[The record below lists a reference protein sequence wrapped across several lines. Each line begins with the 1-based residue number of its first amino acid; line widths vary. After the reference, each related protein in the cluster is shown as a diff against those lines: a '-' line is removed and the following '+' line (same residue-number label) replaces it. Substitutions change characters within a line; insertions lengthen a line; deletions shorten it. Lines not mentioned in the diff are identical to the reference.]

1 MAYFS
6 EIQLPRF
13 DAGDQLGTLKKLYN
27 VVRELQEMLQ
37 FVLANL
43 DGDNI
48 EGYKEIFNRLEG
60 ADGAVSLLKQ
70 TAEEIS
76 AQVRRGAGQI
86 ADLIVRADGITQRV
100 QDTEKGV
107 GELKVTADGIS
118 QRVADNAGNITSL
131 QTTASGL
138 AGQVSDMEGNISS
151 LHVTASGLKS
161 QVSNM
166 EGSVS
171 SVEQTANRLS
181 SRVTSMEGSLST
193 VQQTANSLTS
203 TVSDLN
209 GKYTSIKQTVDSIDL
224 EGAVTFTDLE
234 KKGKSTINGG
244 NISTGNIDLESVA
257 LSNNYG
263 SLTMGEGS
271 TGRDTTRGARLN
283 GPITTQ
289 GRFDYANYFFA
300 SDAAVR
306 MSGEDEFGLNSFYV
320 SPDEIHADIAVN
332 VGSDERIKN
341 NISYDVAERYGAFYR
356 ALKPARYRMNSSRS
370 ERFHTGFIAQQL
382 RDALI
387 ESGLASQDLAALV
400 QQNYDPAAED
410 GGSGQYSIRYGELVA
425 LNTAMVQQLL
435 ARVDALEAEVK
446 HWKGAD

>member
-107 GELKVTADGIS
+107 GELKVTAEGIS

-138 AGQVSDMEGNISS
+138 AGRVSDAEGNISS
-151 LHVTASGLKS
+151 LHMTASGLKS
-161 QVSNM
+161 QVSN
-166 EGSVS
+166 V
-171 SVEQTANRLS
+171 
-181 SRVTSMEGSLST
+181 EGSLSA
-193 VQQTANSLTS
+193 VQQTASSLTS

-209 GKYTSIKQTVDSIDL
+209 GKYTSIKQTVDSIGL
-224 EGAVTFTDLE
+224 EGVVTFTDLE

-244 NISTGNIDLESVA
+244 NISTGNIDLESVT

-263 SLTMGEGS
+263 SLTMGRGS
-271 TGRDTTRGARLN
+271 TGTDNTRGARLN

-306 MSGEDEFGLNSFYV
+306 MSGEDEFGINSFYV
-320 SPDEIHADIAVN
+320 SPDEIHADIAID

-341 NISYDVAERYGAFYR
+341 SISYDVAGRYGAFYR

-382 RDALI
+382 RDALT
-387 ESGLASQDLAALV
+387 ESGLSSQDLAALV
-400 QQNYDPAAED
+400 QQDYDPAAEY
-410 GGSGQYSIRYGELVA
+410 GGGGQYSIRYGELIP
-425 LNTAMVQQLL
+425 LNTAMVQALM

-446 HWKGAD
+446 QLKGGA

>member
-107 GELKVTADGIS
+107 GELKVTAEGIS

-138 AGQVSDMEGNISS
+138 AGRVSDAEGNISS
-151 LHVTASGLKS
+151 LHMTASGLKS
-161 QVSNM
+161 QVSN
-166 EGSVS
+166 V
-171 SVEQTANRLS
+171 
-181 SRVTSMEGSLST
+181 EGSLST
-193 VQQTANSLTS
+193 VQQTASSLTS

-209 GKYTSIKQTVDSIDL
+209 GKYTSIKQTVDSIGL
-224 EGAVTFTDLE
+224 EGVVTFTDLE

-244 NISTGNIDLESVA
+244 NISTGNIDLESVT

-263 SLTMGEGS
+263 SLTMGRGS
-271 TGRDTTRGARLN
+271 TGTDNTRGARLN

-320 SPDEIHADIAVN
+320 SPDEIHADIVIDI
-332 VGSDERIKN
+332 GSDERIKN
-341 NISYDVAERYGAFYR
+341 HISYDVAERYGAFFR

-387 ESGLASQDLAALV
+387 GSGLASQDLAALV
-400 QQNYDPAAED
+400 QQDYDPAAED

-446 HWKGAD
+446 HLKGAN

>member
-107 GELKVTADGIS
+107 GELKVTAEGIS

-138 AGQVSDMEGNISS
+138 AGRVSDAEGNISS
-151 LHVTASGLKS
+151 LHMTASGLKS
-161 QVSNM
+161 QVSN
-166 EGSVS
+166 V
-171 SVEQTANRLS
+171 
-181 SRVTSMEGSLST
+181 EGSLST
-193 VQQTANSLTS
+193 VQQTASSLTS

-209 GKYTSIKQTVDSIDL
+209 GKYTSIKQTVDSIGL
-224 EGAVTFTDLE
+224 EGVVTFTDLE

-244 NISTGNIDLESVA
+244 NISTGNIDLESVT

-263 SLTMGEGS
+263 SLTMGRGS
-271 TGRDTTRGARLN
+271 TGTDNTRGARLN

-306 MSGEDEFGLNSFYV
+306 MSGEDEFGINSFYV
-320 SPDEIHADIAVN
+320 SPDEIHADIAID

-341 NISYDVAERYGAFYR
+341 SISYDVAGRYGAFYR

-387 ESGLASQDLAALV
+387 GSGLASQDLAALV
-400 QQNYDPAAED
+400 QQDYDPAAED
-410 GGSGQYSIRYGELVA
+410 GGGGQYSIRYGELVA

-435 ARVDALEAEVK
+435 ARVDALEAEAK
-446 HWKGAD
+446 HLKGAN

>member
-107 GELKVTADGIS
+107 GELKVTAEGIS

-138 AGQVSDMEGNISS
+138 AGRVSDAEGNISS
-151 LHVTASGLKS
+151 LHMTASGLKS
-161 QVSNM
+161 QVSN
-166 EGSVS
+166 V
-171 SVEQTANRLS
+171 
-181 SRVTSMEGSLST
+181 EGSLSA
-193 VQQTANSLTS
+193 VQQTASSLTS

-209 GKYTSIKQTVDSIDL
+209 GKYTSIKQTVDSIGL
-224 EGAVTFTDLE
+224 EGVVTFTDLE

-244 NISTGNIDLESVA
+244 NISTGNIDLESVT

-263 SLTMGEGS
+263 SLTMGRGS
-271 TGRDTTRGARLN
+271 TGTDNTRGARLN

-306 MSGEDEFGLNSFYV
+306 MSGEDEFGINSFYV
-320 SPDEIHADIAVN
+320 SPDEIHADIAID

-341 NISYDVAERYGAFYR
+341 SISYDVAGRYGAFYR

-387 ESGLASQDLAALV
+387 GSGLASQDLAALV
-400 QQNYDPAAED
+400 QQDYDPAAED

-446 HWKGAD
+446 HLKGAN

>member
-107 GELKVTADGIS
+107 GELKVTAEGIS

-138 AGQVSDMEGNISS
+138 AGRVSDAEGNISS
-151 LHVTASGLKS
+151 LHMTASGLKS
-161 QVSNM
+161 QVSN
-166 EGSVS
+166 V
-171 SVEQTANRLS
+171 
-181 SRVTSMEGSLST
+181 EGSLSA
-193 VQQTANSLTS
+193 VQQTASSLTS

-209 GKYTSIKQTVDSIDL
+209 GKYTSIKQTVDSIGL
-224 EGAVTFTDLE
+224 EGVVTFTDLE

-244 NISTGNIDLESVA
+244 NISTGNIDLESVT

-263 SLTMGEGS
+263 SLTMGRGS
-271 TGRDTTRGARLN
+271 TGTDNTRGARLN

-306 MSGEDEFGLNSFYV
+306 MSGEDGFGINSFYV
-320 SPDEIHADIAVN
+320 SPDEIHADIAID

-341 NISYDVAERYGAFYR
+341 SISYDVAGRYGAFYR

-387 ESGLASQDLAALV
+387 GSGLASQDLAALV
-400 QQNYDPAAED
+400 QQDYDPAAED

-446 HWKGAD
+446 HLKGAN

>member
-107 GELKVTADGIS
+107 GELKVTAEGIS

-138 AGQVSDMEGNISS
+138 AGRVSDAEGNISS
-151 LHVTASGLKS
+151 LHMTASGLKS
-161 QVSNM
+161 QVSN
-166 EGSVS
+166 V
-171 SVEQTANRLS
+171 
-181 SRVTSMEGSLST
+181 EGSLST
-193 VQQTANSLTS
+193 VQQTASSLTS
-203 TVSDLN
+203 PVSDLN
-209 GKYTSIKQTVDSIDL
+209 GKDTSIKQTVDSIGL
-224 EGAVTFTDLE
+224 EGVVTFTDLE

-244 NISTGNIDLESVA
+244 NISTGNIDLESVT

-263 SLTMGEGS
+263 SLTMGRGS
-271 TGRDTTRGARLN
+271 TGTDNTRGARLN

-306 MSGEDEFGLNSFYV
+306 MSGEDEFGINSFYV
-320 SPDEIHADIAVN
+320 SPDEIHADIAID

-341 NISYDVAERYGAFYR
+341 SISYDVAGRYGAFYR

-382 RDALI
+382 RDALT
-387 ESGLASQDLAALV
+387 ESGLSSQDLAALV
-400 QQNYDPAAED
+400 QQDYDPAAED
-410 GGSGQYSIRYGELVA
+410 GGGGQYSIRYGELIS
-425 LNTAMVQQLL
+425 LNTAMVQALM

-446 HWKGAD
+446 QLKGGA

>member
-107 GELKVTADGIS
+107 GELKVTAEGIS

-138 AGQVSDMEGNISS
+138 AGRVSDAEGNISS
-151 LHVTASGLKS
+151 LHMTASGLKS
-161 QVSNM
+161 QVSN
-166 EGSVS
+166 V
-171 SVEQTANRLS
+171 
-181 SRVTSMEGSLST
+181 EGSLST
-193 VQQTANSLTS
+193 VQQTASSLTS

-209 GKYTSIKQTVDSIDL
+209 GKYTSIKQTVDSIGL
-224 EGAVTFTDLE
+224 EGVVTFTDLE

-244 NISTGNIDLESVA
+244 NISTGNIDLESVT

-263 SLTMGEGS
+263 SLTMGRGS
-271 TGRDTTRGARLN
+271 TGTDNTRGARLN

-306 MSGEDEFGLNSFYV
+306 MSGEDEFGINSFYV
-320 SPDEIHADIAVN
+320 SPDEIHADIVIDI
-332 VGSDERIKN
+332 GSDERIKN
-341 NISYDVAERYGAFYR
+341 HISYDVAERYGAFFR
-356 ALKPARYRMNSSRS
+356 ALKPARYRMDSGRS

-382 RDALI
+382 RDALT
-387 ESGLASQDLAALV
+387 ESGLNSQDLAALV
-400 QQNYDPAAED
+400 QQDYDPAAED
-410 GGSGQYSIRYGELVA
+410 GGGGQYSIRYGELIS
-425 LNTAMVQQLL
+425 LNTAMVQALM

-446 HWKGAD
+446 QLKGRA

>member
-131 QTTASGL
+131 QTTASVL
-138 AGQVSDMEGNISS
+138 AGRVSDAEGNISS
-151 LHVTASGLKS
+151 LHMTASGLKS
-161 QVSNM
+161 QVSN
-166 EGSVS
+166 V
-171 SVEQTANRLS
+171 
-181 SRVTSMEGSLST
+181 EGSLST
-193 VQQTANSLTS
+193 VQQTASSLTS

-209 GKYTSIKQTVDSIDL
+209 GKYTSIKQTVDSIGL
-224 EGAVTFTDLE
+224 EGVVTFTDLE

-244 NISTGNIDLESVA
+244 NISTGNIDLESVT

-263 SLTMGEGS
+263 SLTMGRGS
-271 TGRDTTRGARLN
+271 TGTDNTRGARLN

-306 MSGEDEFGLNSFYV
+306 MSGEDEFGINSFYV
-320 SPDEIHADIAVN
+320 SPDEIHADIVIDI
-332 VGSDERIKN
+332 GSDERIKN
-341 NISYDVAERYGAFYR
+341 HISYDVAERYGAFFR

-387 ESGLASQDLAALV
+387 GSGLASQDLAALV
-400 QQNYDPAAED
+400 QQDYDPAAED
-410 GGSGQYSIRYGELVA
+410 GGGGQYSIRYGELVA

-446 HWKGAD
+446 HLKGAN

>member
-107 GELKVTADGIS
+107 GELKVTAEGIS

-138 AGQVSDMEGNISS
+138 AGRVSDAEGNISS
-151 LHVTASGLKS
+151 LHMTASGLKS
-161 QVSNM
+161 QVSN
-166 EGSVS
+166 V
-171 SVEQTANRLS
+171 
-181 SRVTSMEGSLST
+181 EGSLST
-193 VQQTANSLTS
+193 VQQTASSLTS

-209 GKYTSIKQTVDSIDL
+209 GKYTSIKQTVDSIGL
-224 EGAVTFTDLE
+224 EGVVTFTDLE

-244 NISTGNIDLESVA
+244 NISTGNIDLESVT

-263 SLTMGEGS
+263 SLTMGRGS
-271 TGRDTTRGARLN
+271 TGTDNTRGARLN

-306 MSGEDEFGLNSFYV
+306 MSGEDEFGINSFYV
-320 SPDEIHADIAVN
+320 SPDEIHADIVIDI
-332 VGSDERIKN
+332 GSDERIKN
-341 NISYDVAERYGAFYR
+341 HISYDVAERYGAFFR

-387 ESGLASQDLAALV
+387 GSGLASQDLAALV
-400 QQNYDPAAED
+400 QQDYDPAAED
-410 GGSGQYSIRYGELVA
+410 GGGGQYSIRYGELVA

-446 HWKGAD
+446 HLKGAN

>member
-107 GELKVTADGIS
+107 GELKVTAEGIS

-138 AGQVSDMEGNISS
+138 AGRVSDAEGNISS
-151 LHVTASGLKS
+151 LHMTASGLKS
-161 QVSNM
+161 QVSN
-166 EGSVS
+166 V
-171 SVEQTANRLS
+171 
-181 SRVTSMEGSLST
+181 EGSLSA
-193 VQQTANSLTS
+193 VQQTASSLTS

-209 GKYTSIKQTVDSIDL
+209 GKYTSIKQTVDSIGL
-224 EGAVTFTDLE
+224 EGVVTFTDLE

-244 NISTGNIDLESVA
+244 NISTGNIDLESVT

-263 SLTMGEGS
+263 SLTMGRGS
-271 TGRDTTRGARLN
+271 TGTDNTRGARLN

-320 SPDEIHADIAVN
+320 SPDEIHADIAID

-382 RDALI
+382 RDALT
-387 ESGLASQDLAALV
+387 ESGLSSQDLAALV
-400 QQNYDPAAED
+400 QQDYDPAAED
-410 GGSGQYSIRYGELVA
+410 GGGGQYSIRYGELIA

-435 ARVDALEAEVK
+435 ARVDALEPEVK
-446 HWKGAD
+446 QLKGGA

>member
-138 AGQVSDMEGNISS
+138 AGRVSDAEGNISS
-151 LHVTASGLKS
+151 LHMTASGLKS
-161 QVSNM
+161 QVSN
-166 EGSVS
+166 V
-171 SVEQTANRLS
+171 
-181 SRVTSMEGSLST
+181 EGSLST
-193 VQQTANSLTS
+193 VQQTASSLTS

-209 GKYTSIKQTVDSIDL
+209 GKYTSIKQTVDSIGL
-224 EGAVTFTDLE
+224 EGVVTFTDLE

-244 NISTGNIDLESVA
+244 NISTGNIDLESVT

-263 SLTMGEGS
+263 SLTMGRGS
-271 TGRDTTRGARLN
+271 TGTDNTRGARLN

-306 MSGEDEFGLNSFYV
+306 MSGEDEFGINSFYV
-320 SPDEIHADIAVN
+320 SPDEIHADIAID

-341 NISYDVAERYGAFYR
+341 SISYDVAGRYGAFYR

-387 ESGLASQDLAALV
+387 GSGLASQDLAALV
-400 QQNYDPAAED
+400 QQDYDPAAED
-410 GGSGQYSIRYGELVA
+410 GGGGQYSIRYGELVA

-446 HWKGAD
+446 HLKGAN

>member
-138 AGQVSDMEGNISS
+138 AGRVSDAEGNISS
-151 LHVTASGLKS
+151 LHMTASGLKS
-161 QVSNM
+161 QVSN
-166 EGSVS
+166 V
-171 SVEQTANRLS
+171 
-181 SRVTSMEGSLST
+181 EGSLST
-193 VQQTANSLTS
+193 VQQTASSLTS

-209 GKYTSIKQTVDSIDL
+209 GKYTSIKQTVDSIGL
-224 EGAVTFTDLE
+224 EGVVTFTDLE

-244 NISTGNIDLESVA
+244 NISTGNIDLESVT

-263 SLTMGEGS
+263 SLTMGRGS
-271 TGRDTTRGARLN
+271 TGTDNTRGARLN

-306 MSGEDEFGLNSFYV
+306 MSGEDEFGINSFYV
-320 SPDEIHADIAVN
+320 SPDEIHADIVIDI
-332 VGSDERIKN
+332 GSDERIKN
-341 NISYDVAERYGAFYR
+341 HISYDVAERYGAFFR

-387 ESGLASQDLAALV
+387 GSGLASQDLAALV
-400 QQNYDPAAED
+400 QQDYDPAAED
-410 GGSGQYSIRYGELVA
+410 GGGGQYSIRYGELVA

-446 HWKGAD
+446 HLKGAN

>member
-76 AQVRRGAGQI
+76 AQVRRGTGQI

-107 GELKVTADGIS
+107 GELKVTAEGIS

-138 AGQVSDMEGNISS
+138 AGRVSDAEGNISS
-151 LHVTASGLKS
+151 LHMTASGLKS
-161 QVSNM
+161 QVSN
-166 EGSVS
+166 V
-171 SVEQTANRLS
+171 
-181 SRVTSMEGSLST
+181 EGSLSA
-193 VQQTANSLTS
+193 VQQTASSLTS

-209 GKYTSIKQTVDSIDL
+209 GKYTSIKQTVDSIGL
-224 EGAVTFTDLE
+224 EGVVTFTDLE

-244 NISTGNIDLESVA
+244 NISTGNIDLESVT

-263 SLTMGEGS
+263 SLTMGRGS
-271 TGRDTTRGARLN
+271 TGTDNTRGARLN

-320 SPDEIHADIAVN
+320 SPDEIHADIVIDI
-332 VGSDERIKN
+332 GSDERIKN
-341 NISYDVAERYGAFYR
+341 HISYDVAERYGAFFR

-387 ESGLASQDLAALV
+387 GSGLASQDLAALV
-400 QQNYDPAAED
+400 QQDYDPAAED

-446 HWKGAD
+446 HLKGAN

>member
-107 GELKVTADGIS
+107 GELKVTAEGIS

-138 AGQVSDMEGNISS
+138 AGRVSDAEGNISS
-151 LHVTASGLKS
+151 LHMTASGLKS
-161 QVSNM
+161 QVSN
-166 EGSVS
+166 V
-171 SVEQTANRLS
+171 
-181 SRVTSMEGSLST
+181 EGSLST
-193 VQQTANSLTS
+193 VQQTASSLTS

-209 GKYTSIKQTVDSIDL
+209 GKYTSIKQTVDSIGL
-224 EGAVTFTDLE
+224 EGVVTFTDLE

-244 NISTGNIDLESVA
+244 NISTGNIDLESVT

-263 SLTMGEGS
+263 SLTMGRGS
-271 TGRDTTRGARLN
+271 TGTDNTRGARLN

-306 MSGEDEFGLNSFYV
+306 MSGEDEFGINSFYV
-320 SPDEIHADIAVN
+320 SPDEIHADIVIDI
-332 VGSDERIKN
+332 GSDERIKN
-341 NISYDVAERYGAFYR
+341 HISYDVAERYGAFFR

-387 ESGLASQDLAALV
+387 GSGLASQDLAALV
-400 QQNYDPAAED
+400 QQDYDPAAED

-446 HWKGAD
+446 HLKGAN

>member
-107 GELKVTADGIS
+107 GELKVTAEGIS

-138 AGQVSDMEGNISS
+138 AGRVSDAEGNISS
-151 LHVTASGLKS
+151 LHMTASGLKS
-161 QVSNM
+161 QVSN
-166 EGSVS
+166 V
-171 SVEQTANRLS
+171 
-181 SRVTSMEGSLST
+181 EGSLST
-193 VQQTANSLTS
+193 VQQTASSLTS

-209 GKYTSIKQTVDSIDL
+209 GKYTSIKQTVDSIGL
-224 EGAVTFTDLE
+224 EGVVTFTDLE

-244 NISTGNIDLESVA
+244 NISTGNIDLESVT

-263 SLTMGEGS
+263 SLTMGRGS
-271 TGRDTTRGARLN
+271 TGTDNTRGARLN

-306 MSGEDEFGLNSFYV
+306 MSGEDEFGINSFYV
-320 SPDEIHADIAVN
+320 SPDEIHADIAID

-341 NISYDVAERYGAFYR
+341 SISYDVAGRYGAFYR

-387 ESGLASQDLAALV
+387 GSGLASQDLAALV
-400 QQNYDPAAED
+400 QQDYDPAAED
-410 GGSGQYSIRYGELVA
+410 GGGGQYSIRYGELVA

-446 HWKGAD
+446 HLKGAN

>member
-76 AQVRRGAGQI
+76 AQVRRGTGQI

-138 AGQVSDMEGNISS
+138 AGRVSDAEGNISS
-151 LHVTASGLKS
+151 LHMTASGLKS
-161 QVSNM
+161 QVSN
-166 EGSVS
+166 V
-171 SVEQTANRLS
+171 
-181 SRVTSMEGSLST
+181 EGSLST
-193 VQQTANSLTS
+193 VQQTASSLTS

-209 GKYTSIKQTVDSIDL
+209 GKYTSIKQTVDSIGL
-224 EGAVTFTDLE
+224 EGVVTFTDLE

-244 NISTGNIDLESVA
+244 NISTGNIDLESVT

-263 SLTMGEGS
+263 SLTMGRGS
-271 TGRDTTRGARLN
+271 TGTDNTRGARLN

-306 MSGEDEFGLNSFYV
+306 MSGEDEFGINSFYV
-320 SPDEIHADIAVN
+320 SPDEIHADIVIDI
-332 VGSDERIKN
+332 GSDERIKN
-341 NISYDVAERYGAFYR
+341 HISYDVAERYGAFFR

-387 ESGLASQDLAALV
+387 GSGLASQDLAALV
-400 QQNYDPAAED
+400 QQDYDPAAED
-410 GGSGQYSIRYGELVA
+410 GGGGQYSIRYGELVA

-446 HWKGAD
+446 HLKGAN